1 MVEIL
6 SILFIIFGMLII
18 PYQYYWYKALS
29 LEVTPEFVIMRKGV
43 WNQKTEII
51 ELFKLQSVT
60 VSQPIW
66 YKKLNMYNYTLH
78 TAGGDISFPVTT
90 HQLQRYINY
99 ALFRVE
105 VAQKPWM

>member
-1 MVEIL
+1 
-6 SILFIIFGMLII
+6 
-18 PYQYYWYKALS
+18 
-29 LEVTPEFVIMRKGV
+29 MRKGV

-66 YKKLNMYNYTLH
+66 YKQRNLYNYTFH

-105 VAQKPWM
+105 VAQKPWI